1 MFSRTVSSKSTT
13 SWNTSE
19 NAESSVSGSTVE
31 TSTPPTKTVPE
42 LTSQKREAS
51 LTAVLLPE
59 PDAPTSAVTCPS
71 CALNGSLAS
80 RLCGAWHSLQ
90 ASLACVDSLC
100 VTAASCMMWQ
110 LAQNGRWS
118 VETMAKAITAS
129 SAAPAARPPRKT
141 LSQGPVRG
149 VPIKSLLR

>member
-1 MFSRTVSSKSTT
+1 MLATSLLVAKWQALQFSLTT
-13 SWNTSE
+13 SRVR
-19 NAESSVSGSTVE
+19 ALSG
-31 TSTPPTKTVPE
+31 
-42 LTSQKREAS
+42 RGMS
-51 LTAVLLPE
+51 LPDTLPMK
-59 PDAPTSAVTCPS
+59 SRSPS